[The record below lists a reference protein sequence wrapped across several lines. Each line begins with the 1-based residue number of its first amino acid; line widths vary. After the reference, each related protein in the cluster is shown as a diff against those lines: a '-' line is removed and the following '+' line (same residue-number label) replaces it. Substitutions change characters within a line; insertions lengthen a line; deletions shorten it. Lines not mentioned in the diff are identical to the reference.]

1 MDQELVK
8 QLMASM
14 TAEQIA
20 ELSKQKK
27 TLEKTDEQ
35 KKREE
40 ESSSIERWNSFVK
53 AEQVLKDTDMRF
65 YRDSQPKYFRKLQ
78 TKSWHKK
85 TKVEYL
91 NTEVKFYPPSSLQ
104 ENWIQLKNQSA
115 RDMFRIMVEGGDITV
130 KNPETGEIVKQNYMS
145 RVYDK
150 ITNTLKQV
158 DEKTYNMLDLN
169 DKLEPNYGP
178 DEIPEC
184 PLIHKALFY
193 AVSGNVIEYI
203 DGGWVGQ
210 KPENL
215 QWLEK
220 WIYGTIHA
228 DIGNNMVSF
237 PVIYGPGKVG
247 RNALFDVVLKQCLGK
262 DACFS
267 GTWDIIHGNF
277 DGYKLGKVVMFIDEV
292 PEKGSWDILKNMTGS
307 TDSFVKQKYGAEFVI
322 DNTVRYAIGTNEEV
336 YPLPVENGPQMMR
349 VSPMK
354 TNRLST
360 FAENVVKMLDQ
371 QNGEGYS
378 RQLLKDSD
386 DTLDVDNMN
395 NFTVGDTLLRNV
407 LQNEWASREANQKL
421 LNYLDYTYKSE
432 SGNYSLAPLRGKDWD
447 DIVRDR
453 LPAVQKVVDYIIEQ
467 NVNTITTME
476 LYEIYKV
483 IQQDRSDAIKKM
495 AGFSQSISELLTQK
509 GYTKHDQAYLANGTR
524 AAIYDNTI
532 RNSFRDYEINID
544 NYIVEVQM
552 GSNSLGPKQRK
563 LRYKDSET
571 SDIIKDKLKKLLKK

>member
-1 MDQELVK
+1 M
-8 QLMASM
+8 
-14 TAEQIA
+14 
-20 ELSKQKK
+20 
-27 TLEKTDEQ
+27 
-35 KKREE
+35 
-40 ESSSIERWNSFVK
+40 
-53 AEQVLKDTDMRF
+53 
-65 YRDSQPKYFRKLQ
+65 
-78 TKSWHKK
+78 
-85 TKVEYL
+85 
-91 NTEVKFYPPSSLQ
+91 
-104 ENWIQLKNQSA
+104 EN
-115 RDMFRIMVEGGDITV
+115 V
-130 KNPETGEIVKQNYMS
+130 
-145 RVYDK
+145 
-150 ITNTLKQV
+150 
-158 DEKTYNMLDLN
+158 
-169 DKLEPNYGP
+169 
-178 DEIPEC
+178 
-184 PLIHKALFY
+184 
-193 AVSGNVIEYI
+193 
-203 DGGWVGQ
+203 
-210 KPENL
+210 

-349 VSPMK
+349 VSPIK

-360 FAENVVKMLDQ
+360 FAENTIKMLDQ
-371 QNGEGYS
+371 LNYIGYC

-386 DTLDVDNMN
+386 DTLDVDNMDD
-395 NFTVGDTLLRNV
+395 FVVGDTLLRNV

-432 SGNYSLAPLRGKDWD
+432 SGNYSLAPLRGRDWD
-447 DIVRDR
+447 DIARDR

-467 NVNTITTME
+467 DINTITTME

-495 AGFSQSISELLTQK
+495 AGFSQSISELLAQK
-509 GYTKHDQAYLANGTR
+509 GYKKHDQAYLANGTR
-524 AAIYDNTI
+524 ATIYDSTI
-532 RNSFRDYEINID
+532 KESFRDYDINID
-544 NYIVEVQM
+544 KYIVEIQM
-552 GSNSLGPKQRK
+552 GSNPLGPKQRK
-563 LRYKDSET
+563 LKYKDTENT
-571 SDIIKDKLKKLLKK
+571 DIIKYKLNKMLKKL

>member
-1 MDQELVK
+1 MSEKKLTSDELKRMLERAK
-8 QLMASM
+8 QD
-14 TAEQIA
+14 
-20 ELSKQKK
+20 
-27 TLEKTDEQ
+27 EKSEEQ

-40 ESSSIERWNSFVK
+40 ESTGIERWNSFVK
-53 AEQVLKDTDMRF
+53 AEQVLKETDMRF

-85 TKVEYL
+85 TKVEFL
-91 NTEVKFYPPSSLQ
+91 NTEVRFYPPTSLQ
-104 ENWIQLKNQSA
+104 ENWIQLKSQNS
-115 RDMFRIMVEGGDITV
+115 RDMFRIMVEGGEITI
-130 KNPETGEIVKQNYMS
+130 KNPETGEYIKQNYPS
-145 RVYDK
+145 KVYDK
-150 ITNTLKQV
+150 ITNTLKDV
-158 DEKTYNMLDLN
+158 DEKTYNMLDLT

-203 DGGWVGQ
+203 DNQWVGQ
-210 KPENL
+210 KMENV

-349 VSPMK
+349 VSPIK

-360 FAENVVKMLDQ
+360 FAENTIKMLDQ
-371 QNGEGYS
+371 LNYIGYC

-386 DTLDVDNMN
+386 DTLDVDNMDD
-395 NFTVGDTLLRNV
+395 FVVGDTLLRNV

-432 SGNYSLAPLRGKDWD
+432 SGNYSLAPLRGRDWD
-447 DIVRDR
+447 DIARDR

-467 NVNTITTME
+467 DINTITTME

-495 AGFSQSISELLTQK
+495 AGFGQSISELLAQK
-509 GYTKHDQAYLANGTR
+509 GYKKHDQAYLANGTR
-524 AAIYDNTI
+524 ATIYDSTI
-532 RNSFRDYEINID
+532 KESFRDYDINID
-544 NYIVEVQM
+544 KYIVEIQM
-552 GSNSLGPKQRK
+552 GSNPLGPKQRK
-563 LRYKDSET
+563 LKYKDTENT
-571 SDIIKDKLKKLLKK
+571 DIIKDKLNKMLKKL

>member
-1 MDQELVK
+1 MSE
-8 QLMASM
+8 
-14 TAEQIA
+14 
-20 ELSKQKK
+20 KK
-27 TLEKTDEQ
+27 LTSEDYKRLAKEAADLEKSEEQ

-53 AEQVLKDTDMRF
+53 AEQVLKETDMKF

-78 TKSWHKK
+78 TKSWKK
-85 TKVEYL
+85 KIRPKIEYL

-104 ENWIQLKNQSA
+104 ENWIQLKSQNA
-115 RDMFRIMVEGGDITV
+115 RDMFRIMVEGGEIAI
-130 KNPETGEIVKQNYMS
+130 KNPETGEYIKQNYPS

-150 ITNTLKQV
+150 ITNTLKEV
-158 DEKTYNMLDLN
+158 DDKTYNMLDLN
-169 DKLEPNYGP
+169 DKLEPNYGI

-193 AVSGNVIEYI
+193 AVSGNVIEYV
-203 DGGWVGQ
+203 DGEWVGQ

-228 DIGNNMVSF
+228 DIGNNMSSF

-292 PEKGSWDILKNMTGS
+292 PEKGSWDVLKNMTGS

-349 VSPMK
+349 VSPIK

-360 FAENVVKMLDQ
+360 FAENTVKMLDQ
-371 QNGEGYS
+371 VHGEGYC

-386 DTLDVDNMN
+386 DTLDVDVMD
-395 NFTVGDTLLRNV
+395 NFTVGDALLRNV
-407 LQNEWASREANQKL
+407 LQNDWASTEANQKL
-421 LNYLDYTYKSE
+421 LNYLDYTYSSE
-432 SGNYSLAPLRGKDWD
+432 SGNYSLPPLRGQDWD

-453 LPAVQKVVDYIIEQ
+453 LPAVQKVVDYVIEQ
-467 NVNTITTME
+467 DINTITTME

-483 IQQDRSDAIKKM
+483 IQQDRSDAIKKL
-495 AGFSQSISELLTQK
+495 AGFGQSISELLIQK
-509 GYTKHDQAYLANGTR
+509 GYKKHDQAYLANGTR
-524 AAIYDNTI
+524 ATIYDNTI
-532 RNSFRDYEINID
+532 KDNFRDYDINID
-544 NYIVEVQM
+544 QYIVEVQM
-552 GSNSLGPKQRK
+552 GSNPLGPKQRK
-563 LRYKDSET
+563 LRYKDAEISNFM
-571 SDIIKDKLKKLLKK
+571 KDKINKMLKKT